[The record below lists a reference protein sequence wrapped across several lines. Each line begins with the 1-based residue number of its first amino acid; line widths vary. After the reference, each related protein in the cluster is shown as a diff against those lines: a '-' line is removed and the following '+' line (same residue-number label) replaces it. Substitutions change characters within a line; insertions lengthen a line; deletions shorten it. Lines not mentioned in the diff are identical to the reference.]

1 MLINNHLFEEDTH
14 KKQESGDSQN
24 HSPLYILCGL
34 HDKLS
39 SFVSIDIEEYK
50 NLIDTARD
58 TQDLLSISS
67 QFDSDP
73 FA

>member
-1 MLINNHLFEEDTH
+1 MLIDNHLFEKDAH
-14 KKQESGDSQN
+14 KERESSDSQN

-39 SFVSIDIEEYK
+39 SFISVDIEEYK
-50 NLIDTARD
+50 NLIGTARD

>member
-1 MLINNHLFEEDTH
+1 MLINNHLFEEDIH
-14 KKQESGDSQN
+14 KKQESEDFQN

>member
-1 MLINNHLFEEDTH
+1 MLINNYLFEENSD
-14 KKQESGDSQN
+14 KKQESGNPQN

-39 SFVSIDIEEYK
+39 SFVSVDIEEYK

-67 QFDSDP
+67 QFDSGP

>member
-1 MLINNHLFEEDTH
+1 MLINNYLFEGDTH
-14 KKQESGDSQN
+14 KKQESGYSQN

-39 SFVSIDIEEYK
+39 SFISVDVEEYR

-67 QFDSDP
+67 QFDGDP